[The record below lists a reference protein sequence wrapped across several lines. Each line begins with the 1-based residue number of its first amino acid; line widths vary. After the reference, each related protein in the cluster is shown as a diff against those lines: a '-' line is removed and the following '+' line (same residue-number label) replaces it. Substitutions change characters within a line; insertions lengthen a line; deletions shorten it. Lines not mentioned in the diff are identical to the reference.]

1 MTASKEHDLSPKAWG
16 RNYNIVGVFNQG
28 QQLKCAIWATPMPK
42 VGEFL
47 LLSDPSAPDG
57 RTRYR
62 VETIHPCENPR
73 DMAFV
78 NLAFAPRKAVK
89 P

>member
-1 MTASKEHDLSPKAWG
+1 MSAVKEHDLSSKASG

-28 QQLKCAIWATPMPK
+28 RQLKCAIWATPMPK

-47 LLSDPSAPDG
+47 LLSNPSTPDG

-62 VETIHPCENPR
+62 VETIHPCGNPR

-78 NLAFAPRKAVK
+78 NLEFAPRKEVK